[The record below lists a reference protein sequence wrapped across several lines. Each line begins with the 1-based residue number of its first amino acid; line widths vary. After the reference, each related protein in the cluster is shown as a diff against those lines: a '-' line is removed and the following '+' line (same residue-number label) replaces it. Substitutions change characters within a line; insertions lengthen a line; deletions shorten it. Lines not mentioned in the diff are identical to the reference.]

1 LDSILIAN
9 ECIDSCFRS
18 GVLGLLC
25 KLDLEKAYDNVNWE
39 FLLCVAKKWFQ
50 GEMESLDSFLYF
62 YSLLLCFD

>member
-39 FLLCVAKKWFQ
+39 FLLCVAKKWFW
-50 GEMESLDSFLYF
+50 GGNGKLG
-62 YSLLLCFD
+62 